1 MSGSPPTT
9 LGKYQIIREI
19 ARSND
24 IVYEAYDQLMNRR
37 VALKELAMPGGSTP
51 QQRDDRIKRFL
62 REARAAGSLAHP
74 NIMTVYE
81 VGQEGDRYFIALEY
95 LDGKTLRN
103 ELDTKGFLQTERAIE
118 IAKAVLEA
126 LEYAHSKG
134 VIHRDIKPDNIQILS
149 NGTIKLTDFGIAR
162 LTFEPNLTMDGQV
175 FGTPS
180 YMSPEQVVGRDIDAR
195 SDLFSVGVVMYEML
209 SGTKPFAGDSVV
221 TITYG
226 IMNKNPDRPQQI
238 NWSLWQVV
246 EKALDKSPQLRYRSA
261 KEFTEAIE
269 AAMRASQSVVLDP
282 KASQAPPYQQQP
294 QQQQL
299 YNPSSYG
306 QQGYG
311 AQPQPLY
318 GVPPQQPQYPSQ
330 NPYGNAVQQ
339 SQPQMPYVPGAGGQP
354 GYGQPSP
361 PSAYGMQ
368 VPIYY
373 PPPPRKPLVV
383 VSAAT
388 KRFLAELF
396 IYIVALA
403 AVAWLIVNLFN
414 AFATVMD
421 RSNTSTHTTPA
432 GTQATAKPADPA
444 EEWISRGNDDMQA
457 GDLKNAER
465 DYTEAQ
471 RKSPDSPEAYAH
483 LGELYKTEASQ
494 LGEANS
500 DDASK
505 KREFLRQAAVSFEDS
520 ASRQKD
526 ASQAREALD
535 DAAQAWID
543 RSQMFYDEGQ
553 IRQARSDLEY
563 PRALKD
569 SEGNPTLH
577 SQILK
582 QIQVWSGQG

>member
-103 ELDTKGFLQTERAIE
+103 ELDTKGFLQTERAVE
-118 IAKAVLEA
+118 IATAVLDA

-209 SGTKPFAGDSVV
+209 SGTKPFPGDSVV

-261 KEFTEAIE
+261 KEFIEAIE
-269 AAMRASQSVVLDP
+269 AAMKASQSVVLDP
-282 KASQAPPYQQQP
+282 KTTQAPPYQP

-299 YNPSSYG
+299 YNPSAYG
-306 QQGYG
+306 QQQGYG
-311 AQPQPLY
+311 AQPQQPIY
-318 GVPPQQPQYPSQ
+318 GVPPQQTYS
-330 NPYGNAVQQ
+330 NPYGNLV
-339 SQPQMPYVPGAGGQP
+339 QPQPAYAPGMNPPPQQ
-354 GYGQPSP
+354 GQPSP
-361 PSAYGMQ
+361 QSLYGNPI
-368 VPIYY
+368 PIYY
-373 PPPPRKPLVV
+373 PPPPRKPLIV
-383 VSAAT
+383 VSPQT
-388 KRFLAELF
+388 KRFMAELF
-396 IYIVALA
+396 VYIVALA

-414 AFATVMD
+414 AATTVLD
-421 RSNTSTHTTPA
+421 RGTSPSHGSTVPA
-432 GTQATAKPADPA
+432 GAQPSPKPADSADEWNAKGTDA
-444 EEWISRGNDDMQA
+444 EQRSDFKE
-457 GDLKNAER
+457 AER
-465 DYTEAQ
+465 DYTEAAN
-471 RKSPDSPEAYAH
+471 KNPNNPSSYAL
-483 LGELYKTEASQ
+483 LGELYTTEASRM
-494 LGEANS
+494 GEANE
-500 DDASK
+500 DDASQ
-505 KREFLRQAAVSFEDS
+505 KRELLRLAAANFEKS
-520 ASRQKD
+520 ATRESD
-526 ASQAREALD
+526 ASQGEQALD
-535 DAAQAWID
+535 NAAQAWLE
-543 RSQMFYDEGQ
+543 RAQMFYDEGQ
-553 IRQARSDLEY
+553 VRDARNDLESH
-563 PRALKD
+563 ALKD
-569 SEGNPTLH
+569 AEGNPTLH
-577 SQILK
+577 K
-582 QIQVWSGQG
+582 QIQDLLFQWSGTA